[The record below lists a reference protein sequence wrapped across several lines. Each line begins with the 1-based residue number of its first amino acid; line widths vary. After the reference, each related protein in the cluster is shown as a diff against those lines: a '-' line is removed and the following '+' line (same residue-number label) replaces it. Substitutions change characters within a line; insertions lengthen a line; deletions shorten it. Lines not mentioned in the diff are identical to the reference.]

1 MVTSLF
7 LIRFLWPM
15 EIGIM
20 SNIFAYNRE
29 NINKAGEVLRNGGLV
44 AFSTETVYGLG
55 ADATNDKA
63 VASIFAAKGRPT
75 FNPLIV
81 HVNSLADAKAYV
93 HITDT
98 ARKLAEQFSPGPLTM
113 VLLRKENSGLS
124 PLVSAGLDSVAIRIP
139 NHQVAND
146 LIKASNRPIAAPSA
160 NASGTVSPTIAE
172 HVYQSLGD
180 KVNMIIDGGA
190 CKVGVEST
198 VLDLTG
204 EKVALLRYGGTTKEE
219 IEKILGYQ
227 MITTDNNDTAP
238 RSPGQLSSHYA
249 PTKKLYMN
257 VPTPKD
263 GQIFIGFGN
272 VGKCDLNL
280 SETGDLVEATAN
292 LFAMMRDADKL
303 EGDSIAVAPIP
314 MYGLGLAINDRLRRA
329 SYPK

>member
-1 MVTSLF
+1 
-7 LIRFLWPM
+7 
-15 EIGIM
+15 M
-20 SNIFAYNRE
+20 SNIFSYNQE
-29 NINKAGEVLRNGGLV
+29 NIDKAGAVLRDGGLV

-81 HVNSLADAKAYV
+81 HVNSLEDAEKYV
-93 HITDT
+93 YVTET
-98 ARKLAEQFSPGPLTM
+98 ARKLAEKFSPGPLTM

-139 NHQVAND
+139 NHQVAHD
-146 LIKASNRPIAAPSA
+146 LIKSSNRPIAAPSA

-172 HVYQSLGD
+172 HVHQSLGE

-190 CKVGVEST
+190 CSVGVEST

-204 EKVALLRYGGTTKEE
+204 EKVALLRYGGTTREDL
-219 IEKILGYQ
+219 EKILGYE
-227 MITTDNNDTAP
+227 MITSENNDTAP
-238 RSPGQLSSHYA
+238 KSPGQLSSHYA

-257 VPTPKD
+257 VPLPKED
-263 GQIFIGFGN
+263 QIFIGFGN
-272 VGKCDLNL
+272 VEKCHLNL
-280 SETGDLVEATAN
+280 SVDGDLVEAAAN

-303 EGDSIAVAPIP
+303 EGKSIAVAPIP
-314 MYGLGLAINDRLRRA
+314 MIGLGLAINDRLRRA
-329 SYPK
+329 SFPK